1 MAKRKPIPKTQTEIS
16 KEAVNNPGDIS
27 YTKRGFDRALNTK
40 VTTDDPKPFT
50 VGIQDIDESILYYFQ
65 NIIKPTVSKNGQNLE
80 VPIYYGSPERWSA
93 IQKDG
98 FMRGRDGQLLIPA
111 VVFKRTNITR
121 QKITNKLLSLD
132 NKVQNFYAFKPK
144 FTKENAYDN
153 FSILNGLN
161 NRIPTG
167 KLHLSVVPDFVT
179 INYSCVIFTDFVEHM
194 NKITEAINY
203 ASDSYW
209 GDPARFKFKST
220 IDSFSPTVELN
231 TGGQRSVKTTFDI
244 KLQGYL
250 IPDVAIKDL
259 SYDRIVYSPSKI
271 VFEFESVVGGADG
284 SNVEFDSFDA
294 LKAKDPSINQSP
306 SEVTQVTENPDA
318 PGGGDLGI

>member
-1 MAKRKPIPKTQTEIS
+1 MAKRKPIPKTQTELS

-27 YTKRGFDRALNTK
+27 YTKKGFNRALKTK

-98 FMRGRDGQLLIPA
+98 FMRGRDGQLLIPS

-132 NKVQNFYAFKPK
+132 NKVQNFYVFKPK
-144 FTKENAYDN
+144 FTKENIYDK
-153 FSILNGLN
+153 FSAENGLD
-161 NRIPTG
+161 NRIPSQKTI
-167 KLHLSVVPDFVT
+167 LSVVPDFVT

-203 ASDSYW
+203 ASDAYW
-209 GDPARFKFKST
+209 GDPARFKFKSS

-231 TGGQRSVKTTFDI
+231 TGEQRSVKTTFDI

-259 SYDRIVYSPSKI
+259 SYDRITYSPSKI
-271 VFEFESVVGGADG
+271 LFSMETVSGPEAFTDATFEQEVIIEQV
-284 SNVEFDSFDA
+284 
-294 LKAKDPSINQSP
+294 NQDL
-306 SEVTQVTENPDA
+306 E
-318 PGGGDLGI
+318 GGGDLG